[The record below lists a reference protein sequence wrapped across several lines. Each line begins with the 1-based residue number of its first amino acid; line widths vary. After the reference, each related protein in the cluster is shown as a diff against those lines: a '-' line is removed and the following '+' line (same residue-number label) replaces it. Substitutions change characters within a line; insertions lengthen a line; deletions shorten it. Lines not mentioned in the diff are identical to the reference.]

1 MLSKLV
7 WSALRVTE
15 LYPAKLTVS
24 MSHVREGA
32 NLQDAYS
39 CKLLI
44 VLLLSCI
51 VVVIPLYLQL
61 YNSTSTAVLYN
72 TLIFFKK

>member
-32 NLQDAYS
+32 NLQDAYRS
-39 CKLLI
+39 DD
-44 VLLLSCI
+44 
-51 VVVIPLYLQL
+51 PL
-61 YNSTSTAVLYN
+61 
-72 TLIFFKK
+72 